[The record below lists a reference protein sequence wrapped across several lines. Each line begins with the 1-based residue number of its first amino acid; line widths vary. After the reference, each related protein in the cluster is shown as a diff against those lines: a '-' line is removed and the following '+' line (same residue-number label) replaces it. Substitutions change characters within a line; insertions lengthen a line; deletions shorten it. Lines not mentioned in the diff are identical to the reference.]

1 MPVEDPG
8 LNPEMNAERKE
19 ENNRLRRIV
28 EDCSQKLTA
37 REKYLWLSHLKKETS
52 QEIATA
58 LGEDIKQIRKEINA
72 VVAKMRSRCRREN
85 DKQDGQ

>member
-1 MPVEDPG
+1 MSVEDPG

-28 EDCSQKLTA
+28 EACSQKLTD
-37 REKYLWLSHLKKETS
+37 REKFLLRAYLKKETN

-58 LGEDIKQIRKEINA
+58 LGARVARIRVEMNA
-72 VVAKMRSRCRREN
+72 LMAKMRSRCRREKK
-85 DKQDGQ
+85 KQDGQ